1 MVEPGCEG
9 GVSMNWQKPTKYQR
23 KWWIC
28 ARCSAY
34 PVVAIDVD
42 DFGSA
47 RCAKHAP
54 PGFGAKPKRAL
65 KPTHEAI
72 STRSRDLRQTMR
84 TQAEALSRMVDYI
97 AELQLRVEKLERKL

>member
-1 MVEPGCEG
+1 MT
-9 GVSMNWQKPTKYQR
+9 WQKPTKYQR

-42 DFGSA
+42 DLGSA

-54 PGFGAKPKRAL
+54 PGFRPKRPRTS
-65 KPTHEAI
+65 KPTWHAI

-84 TQAEALSRMVDYI
+84 TRGETIFRMVDYI
-97 AELQLRVEKLERKL
+97 AELQLRVERIERKP